1 MPDVAAPGGA
11 PIAFLQEPFAMKTTL
26 GLLALAAG
34 LWCAAAA
41 SPPVPA
47 AAATFD
53 MQSHRG
59 GRGLW
64 PENTLVAFGDALR
77 LGTTTLEMDAA
88 VTADGVVVI
97 SHDPALNPA
106 FTRDASG
113 RFLKERGPLIRS
125 LSFAQLLA
133 YDVGRLNPEHRYGL
147 DFTGQTPAD
156 GARVPRLEAVFEL
169 VEALGAEAVQFNIET
184 KINPSLPD
192 ETLAPE
198 PFVDALL
205 AVIRAHG
212 MVPRVMV
219 QSFDW
224 RTLEL
229 LHRKEPGLRT
239 VYLSIE
245 SQNMNTL
252 RDGSWNAGHRLVD
265 HGGSVPRLVRASAG
279 QASGVI
285 WAPFFRNL
293 TPESLKEA
301 QALGLKVVP
310 WTVNQVPDMDRL
322 IAWGV
327 DGLISDYPDR
337 LREAMAARGLPLP
350 RGVGKP

>member
-1 MPDVAAPGGA
+1 
-11 PIAFLQEPFAMKTTL
+11 MKTTL
-26 GLLALAAG
+26 GVLALAAG
-34 LWCAAAA
+34 LWCAGAAA
-41 SPPVPA
+41 QTLPATA
-47 AAATFD
+47 AAFD

-64 PENTLVAFGDALR
+64 PENTLVAFGNALR
-77 LGTTTLEMDAA
+77 MGTTTLEMDAA
-88 VTADGVVVI
+88 ITADGVVVI

-106 FTRDASG
+106 LTRDASG
-113 RFLKERGPLIRS
+113 QFLKERGPLIKS
-125 LSFAQLLA
+125 LSFAQLQA
-133 YDVGRLNPEHRYGL
+133 YDVGRLNPAHKDGL
-147 DFTGQTPAD
+147 DFASQKPAD
-156 GARVPRLEAVFEL
+156 GTRIPTLEAVFKL
-169 VEALGAEAVQFNIET
+169 VKALGADAVQFAIET

-252 RDGSWNAGHRLVD
+252 LDGS
-265 HGGSVPRLVRASAG
+265 
-279 QASGVI
+279 
-285 WAPFFRNL
+285 
-293 TPESLKEA
+293 
-301 QALGLKVVP
+301 
-310 WTVNQVPDMDRL
+310 
-322 IAWGV
+322 
-327 DGLISDYPDR
+327 
-337 LREAMAARGLPLP
+337 
-350 RGVGKP
+350 

>member
-1 MPDVAAPGGA
+1 
-11 PIAFLQEPFAMKTTL
+11 MKSIL
-26 GLLALAAG
+26 RFWALVVG
-34 LWCAAAA
+34 LWCAGA
-41 SPPVPA
+41 SAQTPPAVPA
-47 AAATFD
+47 AFD

-64 PENTLVAFGDALR
+64 PENTLVAFGNALR
-77 LGTTTLEMDAA
+77 MGTTTLEMDAA
-88 VTADGVVVI
+88 ITADGVVVI

-106 FTRDASG
+106 YTRDATG
-113 RFLKERGPLIRS
+113 QFLKERGPLIKS
-125 LSFAQLLA
+125 LSLAQLQT
-133 YDVGRLNPEHRYGL
+133 YDVGRLNPEHKYGL
-147 DFTGQTPAD
+147 DFASQKPTD
-156 GARVPRLEAVFEL
+156 GTRMPTLEAVFNL
-169 VEALGAEAVQFNIET
+169 VKALGADAVQFDIET

-245 SQNMNTL
+245 STNMNTL
-252 RDGSWNAGHRLVD
+252 RDGSWNAGRKLAD

-279 QASGVI
+279 QAPGVI
-285 WAPFFRNL
+285 WSPFFRNL
-293 TPESLKEA
+293 SPELVKEA
-301 QALGLKVVP
+301 QAMGLKVIP
-310 WTVNQVPDMDRL
+310 WTVNQEPDMDRL
-322 IAWGV
+322 IGWGV

-337 LREAMAARGLPLP
+337 LRQAMAARGLPLP
-350 RGVGKP
+350 KGVAGRL